1 MKATKFFKLKALWES
16 KKQPVVVEQPK
27 PEPKPKLEQPVKE
40 TITPVVEEV
49 KKEEVVVAPKTTKKK
64 VTNEE

>member
-16 KKQPVVVEQPK
+16 KKQSAVIEQPK
-27 PEPKPKLEQPVKE
+27 PEPKLEQPVKE

>member
-27 PEPKPKLEQPVKE
+27 PEPKLEQPVKE

-49 KKEEVVVAPKTTKKK
+49 KQEQVDSISKAAKKK

>member
-16 KKQPVVVEQPK
+16 KKQPAVVEQ
-27 PEPKPKLEQPVKE
+27 PKLEQPVKE

-49 KKEEVVVAPKTTKKK
+49 KKEEVVVAPKVTKKK